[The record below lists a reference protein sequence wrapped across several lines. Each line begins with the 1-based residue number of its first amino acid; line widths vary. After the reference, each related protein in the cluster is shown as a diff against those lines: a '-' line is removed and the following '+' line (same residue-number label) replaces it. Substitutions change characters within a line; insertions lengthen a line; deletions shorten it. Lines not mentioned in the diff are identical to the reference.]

1 MCTVPIC
8 KYHILL
14 IAVKD
19 NNDLMQKL
27 DTFSF
32 TYQLVECLYSIL
44 KYRFD
49 GKIVNKNGQV
59 LDNIERAVRFNQR
72 RKTVERMS
80 SIAKKRLLRKKN
92 KRHLLNSLQKTIST
106 QTSGSILQTGL
117 KKLKRL
123 NLK

>member
-1 MCTVPIC
+1 MCTAPNC

-49 GKIVNKNGQV
+49 VKIVNKNGRV

-80 SIAKKRLLRKKN
+80 SIAKKRLLRKK
-92 KRHLLNSLQKTIST
+92 KQ
-106 QTSGSILQTGL
+106 
-117 KKLKRL
+117 
-123 NLK
+123 